1 MIHLKRKIVIPQDLK
16 PELLDKLSRP
26 LKDWDIIV
34 GKDPSIWQDHID
46 SAEILISWKNSFAEQ
61 VQKSNTL
68 RWIQSWSAGID
79 NYPLDYFKKNQILLT
94 TANGVH
100 TNPISETVFALMLS
114 LTRNLHKY
122 IRNQEKKKW
131 FHEYN
136 YLELHNKTI
145 GIVGVGAIGQE
156 VAKIAKA
163 FNMNVLGVRN
173 SGKELDYVDRM
184 YLSSELEEVLPLCDY
199 VVVATPLTPETKHS
213 FTRESF
219 KLMKETAFFINIGR
233 GQLVKEDDLIWA
245 LENKEILGAGLD
257 VFEVEPLPESN
268 PLWEMEQVI
277 VTPHTSGSTGYY
289 NERVIEEIFL
299 PNLEI
304 YLKGDK
310 KLPINQVDFS
320 LGY

>member
-1 MIHLKRKIVIPQDLK
+1 MKRKIVIPQDLK

>member
-1 MIHLKRKIVIPQDLK
+1 MKRKIVITQDLK
-16 PELLDKLSRP
+16 PELLDKLSGP

-34 GKDPSIWQDHID
+34 GKDSSIWQEHID
-46 SAEILISWKNSFAEQ
+46 SAEILVSWKKSFAEQ
-61 VQKSNTL
+61 IQKSNTL
-68 RWIQSWSAGID
+68 RWLQSWSAGID

-136 YLELHNKTI
+136 YLELHGKTI

-173 SGKELDYVDRM
+173 SSKDLDYVDRM
-184 YLSSELEEVLPLCDY
+184 YRSSELEDVLPLCDY